1 MKYNVVSLDQSLIS
15 TALVVEGPSGIR
27 MINYC
32 RESAATGKKGMKK
45 WFKLA
50 EQHVE
55 YRFIEY
61 REYANYSEG
70 EIIKLKDYDRI
81 TDMIIDD
88 ILATIDINIPTKV
101 GIEGYSYS
109 SSAGDIIDL
118 VTFSTLLRKKLFD
131 RVSED
136 IIVLS
141 PSTLKLET
149 CKLTYGP
156 IVTETG
162 KKVKKLK
169 YEWRNNMG
177 IAGGSFTKT
186 EMLMAIIDNKSMQ
199 SGWAEHCRQVKDDL
213 LSVSTIPKP
222 YEDINDAFLI
232 YNVIKSEKPV

>member
-1 MKYNVVSLDQSLIS
+1 
-15 TALVVEGPSGIR
+15 
-27 MINYC
+27 
-32 RESAATGKKGMKK
+32 
-45 WFKLA
+45 
-50 EQHVE
+50 
-55 YRFIEY
+55 
-61 REYANYSEG
+61 
-70 EIIKLKDYDRI
+70 
-81 TDMIIDD
+81 
-88 ILATIDINIPTKV
+88 V
-101 GIEGYSYS
+101 GIEGYSYA

-136 IIVLS
+136 ITVLS
-141 PSTLKLET
+141 PATLKLET
-149 CKLTYGP
+149 CKLTYDP

-186 EMLMAIIDNKSMQ
+186 DMLMAIIDNKSMQ
-199 SGWAEHCRQVKDDL
+199 GGWAEHCRQVKDDL

>member
-15 TALVVEGPSGIR
+15 TALVVEGPSAIR

-32 RESAATGKKGMKK
+32 RESAAAGKKGMKK

-61 REYANYSEG
+61 REYDNYSEG

-101 GIEGYSYS
+101 GIEGYSYA

-136 IIVLS
+136 ITVLS
-141 PSTLKLET
+141 PATLKLET
-149 CKLTYGP
+149 CKLTYDP

-186 EMLMAIIDNKSMQ
+186 DMLMAIIDNKSMQ
-199 SGWAEHCRQVKDDL
+199 GGWAEHCRQVKDDL

>member
-1 MKYNVVSLDQSLIS
+1 MEYNIVALDQSLIS
-15 TALVVEGPSGIR
+15 TALVVASPKKTR

-32 RESAATGKKGMKK
+32 RETSAAGKKGMKK
-45 WFKLA
+45 WFKMA
-50 EQHVE
+50 EQLVE
-55 YRFIEY
+55 YRFIDY
-61 REYANYSEG
+61 RSFETYSEG
-70 EIIKLKDYDRI
+70 ELIKLKDYDVI
-81 TDMIIDD
+81 TDLIISD
-88 ILATIDINIPTKV
+88 ILETIDVSLPTRV

-131 RVSED
+131 KVSQD
-136 IIVLS
+136 ITVLS
-141 PSTLKLET
+141 PASLKLES
-149 CKLTYGP
+149 CKLTYDP

-186 EMLMAIIDNKSMQ
+186 DMLMAIVENKRQ
-199 SGWAEHCRQVKDDL
+199 DHPWFEHCRLVKDDL

-222 YEDINDAFLI
+222 YEDIIDAFLI
-232 YNVIKSEKPV
+232 YNVIKQERPV

>member
-15 TALVVEGPSGIR
+15 TALIVEGPSSIR

-32 RESAATGKKGMKK
+32 RESAAAGKKGMKK

-70 EIIKLKDYDRI
+70 EIIKLKDYDKI

-136 IIVLS
+136 ITVLS

-149 CKLTYGP
+149 CKLTYDP

-186 EMLMAIIDNKSMQ
+186 DMLMAIIENKSMQ
-199 SGWAEHCRQVKDDL
+199 GGWAEHCRQVKDDL

>member
-1 MKYNVVSLDQSLIS
+1 MEYNIVALDQSLIS
-15 TALVVEGPSGIR
+15 TALVVASPKRTR

-32 RESAATGKKGMKK
+32 RETAAAGKKGMKK

-61 REYANYSEG
+61 REFESYSEG
-70 EIIKLKDYDRI
+70 ELIKLKDYDRI
-81 TDMIIDD
+81 TDMIVDD
-88 ILATIDINIPTKV
+88 VLDTIDQGLPTKV

-131 RVSED
+131 RVSQD
-136 IIVLS
+136 ITVLS
-141 PSTLKLET
+141 PSSLKLEA
-149 CKLTYGP
+149 CKLTYNP

-186 EMLMAIIDNKSMQ
+186 DMLMAIVENTKI
-199 SGWAEHCRQVKDDL
+199 GHPWFEHCRQVKDDL

-232 YNVIKSEKPV
+232 YSVLKQKERP